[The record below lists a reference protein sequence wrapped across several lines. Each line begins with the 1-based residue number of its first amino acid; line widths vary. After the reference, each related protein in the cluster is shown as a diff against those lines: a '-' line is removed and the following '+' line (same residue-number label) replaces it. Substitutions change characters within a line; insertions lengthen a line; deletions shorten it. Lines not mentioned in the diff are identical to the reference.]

1 MNIVFLDAGTVVL
14 DGDVEL
20 SGLEALGQ
28 FTPYDNTQPED
39 VVERAAEADVIISNK
54 VLISREAMEKLP
66 TLKFI
71 AVSATGYNNVDIVA
85 ARERGIGVSNVPGY
99 STDSVAQQVFAAI
112 LQHATHVAKYAAD
125 VDRGDWEQ
133 SEIYTLLRYRCFE
146 LRGKK
151 LGIIGFGDIGQAVGE
166 LGLAFGMQVLPYRR
180 GPIADARFQRA
191 ELDSVIQESDFLS
204 IHCPLTP
211 DTRNLLNKDSLKKMK
226 PSAFLINTARGG
238 IVNESDLAD
247 ALRAGVIAGAAVDVL
262 SVEPP
267 RGNPLTAPGI
277 PNLILTPHT
286 AWAALEARQ
295 RLMEG
300 VRSNIEAFGRGEQ
313 RNIVNPA

>member
-28 FTPYDNTQPED
+28 FTPYDNTQPLD
-39 VVERAAEADVIISNK
+39 VVELAADAEVIISNK
-54 VLISREAMEKLP
+54 VLISREAIEKLP
-66 TLKFI
+66 KLKFI
-71 AVSATGYNNVDIVA
+71 AVSATGYNNVDITA

-112 LQHATHVAKYAAD
+112 LQHATHLAEYAAD
-125 VDRGDWEQ
+125 VARGDWEN
-133 SEIYTLLRYRCFE
+133 SEIYTILRYPCFE

-151 LGIIGFGDIGQAVGE
+151 LGVIGFGEIGQAVGE

-180 GPIADARFQRA
+180 GAIADSRFQRA
-191 ELDSVIQESDFLS
+191 ELDTVIQESDFLS

-211 DTRNLLNKDSLKKMK
+211 DTKNLLNADSLKKMK
-226 PSAFLINTARGG
+226 KSAFLINTARGG
-238 IVNESDLAD
+238 IVNEADLVS
-247 ALRAGVIAGAAVDVL
+247 ALKAGVIGGAAVDVL
-262 SVEPP
+262 SAEPP
-267 RGNPLTAPGI
+267 RGNPLSASEI

-300 VRSNIEAFGRGEQ
+300 VQANIEAYAKGEQ